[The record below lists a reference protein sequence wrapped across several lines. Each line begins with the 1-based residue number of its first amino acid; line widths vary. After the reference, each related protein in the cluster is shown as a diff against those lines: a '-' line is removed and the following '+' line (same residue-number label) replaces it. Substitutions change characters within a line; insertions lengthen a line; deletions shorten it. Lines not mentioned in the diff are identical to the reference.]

1 MVTLRLG
8 ERRGR
13 QCRDRLDETQATQ
26 CEPQGEQVAMR
37 KGADLSGWHAALGR
51 RATSSDRYK
60 WWVLWVALSGLLA
73 TNLLFTVF
81 VVALPQVA
89 RGFHTSVATVAW
101 VVTGPLLAFGV
112 VAPLAGKAGDI
123 WGHRRLFLFGI
134 ALETMVAILSATAPN
149 VGVLIAAR
157 TLGGLVG
164 ASIGASSMAL
174 ILSVFEPHERVKAL
188 GFWSLVGAGG
198 PVLGVAIGGQLI
210 ESFGWRAMFVLQ
222 APLLL
227 AATILSLAVLPER
240 ASDHRVRPASGKLQL
255 DWAGA
260 GSIALCVGAFLF
272 ALNRGPEWGWASP
285 GVIAAYL
292 ICVVAAG
299 VFVRAERR
307 AADPVFPLRYLK
319 RRNFVFPAAAQGC
332 ANFAYLGG
340 FFLAPLLLEEVF
352 GYANREGLVGLLVL
366 PRPIVFSA
374 IAPVAGYFA
383 VKVGERTAAIIGTC
397 AIVASMSVFALAT
410 TSTGLV
416 LVELA
421 LVLSGAGLGIC
432 APSLSASAANEFEAK
447 DLGAASASQQMVS
460 QVGTVAGIQVMLT
473 VQAAAL
479 HGRSGQDALLSS
491 FHAAFVVGGVVALL
505 GVFGA
510 AMSRSTN
517 RRRGPAVEL
526 SEALDMG
533 ERVPVP
539 VAGSEE
545 EGKDDP
551 APVDPGPEG
560 RTPKDSAPVDP
571 AQTGDEAVDRAAS
584 LPWENA

>member
-1 MVTLRLG
+1 
-8 ERRGR
+8 
-13 QCRDRLDETQATQ
+13 
-26 CEPQGEQVAMR
+26 MR
-37 KGADLSGWHAALGR
+37 KGADPSGWHAALGR

-112 VAPLAGKAGDI
+112 VAPLAGKAGDL

-134 ALETMVAILSATAPN
+134 ALETIVAILSATAPN

-174 ILSVFEPHERVKAL
+174 ILSVFDPHERVKAL

-222 APLLL
+222 APLLM

-240 ASDHRVRPASGKLQL
+240 ASDHRVPGSRKLDL

-260 GSIALCVGAFLF
+260 ASIALCVGAFLF

-285 GVIAAYL
+285 GVIVAYGV
-292 ICVVAAG
+292 CAVAAAA
-299 VFVRAERR
+299 FVRAERR
-307 AADPVFPLRYLK
+307 SGDPVFPLRYLK

-410 TSTGLV
+410 TSTGLA
-416 LVELA
+416 LVEIA
-421 LVLSGAGLGIC
+421 LILSGAGLGIC
-432 APSLSASAANEFEAK
+432 APSLSASVANEFEPK
-447 DLGAASASQQMVS
+447 DLGTASASQQMVS

-473 VQAAAL
+473 VQAAAM
-479 HGRSGQDALLSS
+479 HGRSGQGALLAS
-491 FHAAFVVGGVVALL
+491 FHAAFAVGGVVALL
-505 GVFGA
+505 AVFGA
-510 AMSRSTN
+510 TMSRSTN
-517 RRRGPAVEL
+517 RRRAPAFDL
-526 SEALDMG
+526 AEALDTG

-539 VAGSEE
+539 VSDSAV
-545 EGKDDP
+545 EGEGDP
-551 APVDPGPEG
+551 APVDPAPADGAPI
-560 RTPKDSAPVDP
+560 DLAPVDP
-571 AQTGDEAVDRAAS
+571 AQTGRRAADNAAS
-584 LPWENA
+584 LPWETA